1 MIRIELW
8 KDIEGYDGI
17 YQVSNQGRIRS
28 RKRGEWRL
36 LKPGHGDGRY
46 CQVGLVKDGKRHW
59 KRVHQLVAEA
69 FIANPDHLP
78 QIDHKDGNLL
88 NNYADNLRWVSP
100 ADNTRNPNTI
110 GHLRGN
116 RKEQR
121 KQREARKMIQRL
133 ERMRSNDR
141 CIITDQYM
149 IFFDR
154 INDYYFLAYIKTTDS
169 PLPFQTGD
177 YLNEEGAIDYYRLWK
192 DMKRVLIKKASAIIA
207 DAQ

>member
-8 KDIEGYDGI
+8 KDIDGYEGV

-28 RKRGEWRL
+28 RKSGVWRL

-46 CQVGLVKDGKRHW
+46 CQVGLVKEGKRYW

-69 FIANPDHLP
+69 FIPNPDHLP
-78 QIDHKDGNLL
+78 QIDHKDGDLL

-121 KQREARKMIQRL
+121 EQRETRKMIQRL
-133 ERMRSNDR
+133 ERMRTNDR

-149 IFFDR
+149 IVFDR
-154 INDYYFLAYIKTTDS
+154 INNYYFLTGTETSNS
-169 PLPFQTGD
+169 PVPFRIGD
-177 YLNEEGAIDYYRLWK
+177 HLNDDGTIDYVGLWE
-192 DMKRVLIKKASAIIA
+192 DIKKSISIVE
-207 DAQ
+207 QSVV

>member
-8 KDIEGYDGI
+8 KDIDGYEGI

-28 RKRGEWRL
+28 RKSGEWRL

-78 QIDHKDGNLL
+78 QIDHKDGNHL

-110 GHLRGN
+110 GHLRGH

-133 ERMRSNDR
+133 ERMRTNDR

-149 IFFDR
+149 IVFDR
-154 INDYYFLAYIKTTDS
+154 INNYYFLTGTGTANS
-169 PLPFQTGD
+169 PVPFQTGD
-177 YLNEEGAIDYYRLWK
+177 HLNDDGTIDYAGLWE
-192 DMKRVLIKKASAIIA
+192 DMKRKI
-207 DAQ
+207 

>member
-28 RKRGEWRL
+28 RKSGVWRL

-46 CQVGLVKDGKRHW
+46 CQVGLVKDGKRYW

-69 FIANPDHLP
+69 FLPNPDHLP
-78 QIDHKDGNLL
+78 QIDHKDGNYL

-121 KQREARKMIQRL
+121 KKKEARKIIQRL
-133 ERMRSNDR
+133 ERMRTNDR

-149 IFFDR
+149 ICFDR
-154 INDYYFLAYIKTTDS
+154 INDCYFLTGSGTKKS
-169 PLPFQTGD
+169 PVPFQTED
-177 YLNEEGAIDYYRLWK
+177 YLNGNGAIDYIGLWIDIQRLC
-192 DMKRVLIKKASAIIA
+192 RTLR
-207 DAQ
+207 

>member
-28 RKRGEWRL
+28 RKSGVWRL

-46 CQVGLVKDGKRHW
+46 CQVGLVKDGKRYW

-69 FIANPDHLP
+69 FLPNPDHLP
-78 QIDHKDGNLL
+78 QIDHKDGNHL

-149 IFFDR
+149 VVYDR
-154 INDYYFLAYIKTTDS
+154 INNYYFLMGIGTTTC
-169 PLPFQTGD
+169 PVPFHTGD
-177 YLNEEGAIDYYRLWK
+177 YLNIDGTIDYAGLWK
-192 DMKRVLIKKASAIIA
+192 KMESEIQLIV
-207 DAQ
+207 

>member
-121 KQREARKMIQRL
+121 EQRETRKMIQRL
-133 ERMRSNDR
+133 ERMRTNDR

-149 IFFDR
+149 IVFDR
-154 INDYYFLAYIKTTDS
+154 INNYYFLTGTETSNSPVPFRIGDHLNDDGTIDYVGLWEEIQKSIKTK
-169 PLPFQTGD
+169 PLW
-177 YLNEEGAIDYYRLWK
+177 N
-192 DMKRVLIKKASAIIA
+192 RVS
-207 DAQ
+207 

>member
-1 MIRIELW
+1 MIQLW
-8 KDIEGYDGI
+8 KDIDGYEGF

-46 CQVGLVKDGKRHW
+46 CQVGLVKDGKRYW

-69 FIANPDHLP
+69 FLPNPDHLP
-78 QIDHKDGNLL
+78 QIDHKDGNYL

-100 ADNTRNPNTI
+100 ADNARNPNTI

-121 KQREARKMIQRL
+121 EQRETRKMIQRL
-133 ERMRSNDR
+133 ERMRTNDR

-149 IFFDR
+149 IVFDR
-154 INDYYFLAYIKTTDS
+154 INNYYFLTGTETSNS
-169 PLPFQTGD
+169 PVPFRIGD
-177 YLNEEGAIDYYRLWK
+177 HLNDDGTIDYVGLWE
-192 DMKRVLIKKASAIIA
+192 DIKKSISIVE
-207 DAQ
+207 QSVV

>member
-8 KDIEGYDGI
+8 KDIDGYEGV

-28 RKRGEWRL
+28 RKSGVWRL

-46 CQVGLVKDGKRHW
+46 CQVGLVKDGRRHW

-69 FIANPDHLP
+69 FIPNPDHLP
-78 QIDHKDGNLL
+78 QIDHKDGNHL

-116 RKEQR
+116 RREQR
-121 KQREARKMIQRL
+121 KQKEARKMIQRL
-133 ERMRSNDR
+133 ERMRTNDR

-149 IFFDR
+149 ICFDR
-154 INDYYFLAYIKTTDS
+154 INNYYFLTGTGTANS
-169 PLPFQTGD
+169 PVPFQTGD
-177 YLNEEGAIDYYRLWK
+177 HLNDNGSIDYAGLWG
-192 DMKRVLIKKASAIIA
+192 DIKKRISIVEQAVV
-207 DAQ
+207 

>member
-46 CQVGLVKDGKRHW
+46 CQVGLVKDGKRYW

-69 FIANPDHLP
+69 FLPNPDHLP
-78 QIDHKDGNLL
+78 QIDHKDGNYL

-100 ADNTRNPNTI
+100 ADNARNPNTI

-121 KQREARKMIQRL
+121 EQRETRKMIQRL
-133 ERMRSNDR
+133 ERMRTNDR

-149 IFFDR
+149 IVFDR
-154 INDYYFLAYIKTTDS
+154 INNYYFLTGTETSNSPVPFRIGDHLNDDGTIDYVGLWEEIQKSIKTK
-169 PLPFQTGD
+169 PLW
-177 YLNEEGAIDYYRLWK
+177 N
-192 DMKRVLIKKASAIIA
+192 RVS
-207 DAQ
+207 

>member
-28 RKRGEWRL
+28 RKRKGEWRL

-69 FIANPDHLP
+69 FLPNPDHLP
-78 QIDHKDGNLL
+78 QIDHKDGNYL

-110 GHLRGN
+110 GHLLGN

-121 KQREARKMIQRL
+121 NQREARKMIQRL
-133 ERMRSNDR
+133 ERMRTNDR

-154 INDYYFLAYIKTTDS
+154 INDYYFLTGTGTANT
-169 PLPFQTGD
+169 PVPFQTGD
-177 YLNEEGAIDYYRLWK
+177 YLNNDGTIDFARLW
-192 DMKRVLIKKASAIIA
+192 RVMQQSVII
-207 DAQ
+207 